1 MAKSKS
7 KYCDLENK
15 IQSYFD
21 YCDEL
26 NCAGNDIVKPYTLSG
41 LLSFLSI
48 TREEFAHLL
57 KMRKYQRVL
66 NSAMSKIEAY
76 IEENSLTGG
85 LSINASANSL
95 KYNFGW
101 GEHKCEPK
109 GEDGDRDILIS
120 LSEIAKEYAK

>member
-1 MAKSKS
+1 MAKTKG
-7 KYCDLENK
+7 KYSDLENK

-26 NCAGNDIVKPYTLSG
+26 NGAGNDIVKPYTLSG

-48 TREEFAHLL
+48 TREEFAGLL
-57 KMRKYQRVL
+57 KMRKYSRVL
-66 NSAMSKIEAY
+66 NSALSKIEAY

-101 GEHKCEPK
+101 GEHRTEQKT
-109 GEDGDRDILIS
+109 EDADRDIQITLADC
-120 LSEIAKEYAK
+120 AKEYAK

>member
-1 MAKSKS
+1 MAKRKD
-7 KYCDLENK
+7 KFCDLQQK

-26 NCAGNDIVKPYTLSG
+26 NGESDEIVKPYTFSG
-41 LLSFLSI
+41 LLSHLSL
-48 TREEFAHLL
+48 TRDEFSRLL
-57 KMRKYQRVL
+57 QMRKYSSVL
-66 NSAMSKIEAY
+66 HSAMAKIEAY

-101 GEHKCEPK
+101 GERQTEHKTESICE
-109 GEDGDRDILIS
+109 DISINLCP
-120 LSEIAKEYAK
+120 EIKEYGK

>member
-1 MAKSKS
+1 MAKRKN
-7 KYCDLENK
+7 KFCDIETK

-26 NCAGNDIVKPYTLSG
+26 NSTGNDIVKPYTLSG
-41 LLSFLSI
+41 LLSFISV
-48 TREEFAHLL
+48 TRDEFARLL
-57 KMRKYQRVL
+57 KMRKYQGIL
-66 NSAMSKIEAY
+66 NAALAKIEAY

-101 GEHKCEPK
+101 GEHKTEQK
-109 GEDGDRDILIS
+109 NEDEARDILIT
-120 LSEIAKEYAK
+120 IGDDAKDYAK